1 MTRDNQ
7 QTKTDAKQVTV
18 TTEHS
23 YAKIAIALFT
33 SPSAAYKEILQRKLL
48 RPGLFLVL
56 LAGILFCI
64 RTLLASSELGPLHY
78 FSLGRYNPI
87 TWFGLYLL
95 YALATQKLLKWI
107 GTEIDYRRV
116 LTIMGWA
123 QVSLVLVAIFTIAGL
138 LPGLGKSLS
147 GTPSQFIES
156 ISAVLQI
163 AYVVLIAIGINVA
176 TSAPVARGIMT
187 YVVVS
192 FAASIAFGVTYGNA
206 RLKLFE
212 DALPGILAMAQQVA
226 SSDSIPWLGAA
237 AVGLYIGLREL
248 GRELGWD
255 KNTCARTALLAGLL
269 GAGIFGIY
277 LSLFIKQDYYGRL
290 ITIQRDYEL
299 GKLDKAL
306 EEMKALLPASK
317 YASAGLILDIADVY
331 YISGKPRLARSYY
344 KRFEKLVREAK
355 LGKEEGKQLARP
367 LSGIGATYE
376 QEGDY
381 NQALA
386 YFRKATTSWPEFK
399 DPWVRLAVT
408 HARLGNYKKAL
419 EYSER
424 ASKKLKSKAAVL
436 QVALI
441 QTYLGLDD
449 ESNAR
454 KAYKELKRLDDEL
467 AKRIGAKPADWKN
480 AVSKL
485 TAKDLKFPLEK
496 EVVCPPSKPTRKSTK
511 RVR

>member
-1 MTRDNQ
+1 MTRDNS
-7 QTKTDAKQVTV
+7 QTKTNNKQFSA

-23 YAKIAIALFT
+23 YGKIAVALFT
-33 SPSAAYKEILQRKLL
+33 SPGVAYTEILKRRLL
-48 RPGLFLVL
+48 EPGLFLAL
-56 LAGILFCI
+56 LAGTLFCT

-78 FSLGRYNPI
+78 FALGRYNPV

-107 GTEIDYRRV
+107 GTEIDYPRV

-123 QVSLVLVAIFTIAGL
+123 QVSLVLVAVFSVAGFVPAL
-138 LPGLGKSLS
+138 RKSLT

-163 AYVVLIAIGINVA
+163 AYVVLIAIGINVV
-176 TSAPVARGIMT
+176 TSAPIARGIMT

-192 FAASIAFGVTYGNA
+192 FAASIAFGITYGNA

-237 AVGLYIGLREL
+237 TVGLYIGLREL
-248 GRELGWD
+248 GRELGWN
-255 KNTCARTALLAGLL
+255 KNTCARRALLAGLL
-269 GAGIFGIY
+269 GAVIFGLY
-277 LSLFIKQDYYGRL
+277 LSLFTKHDYYGRL
-290 ITIQRDYEL
+290 ITVQRDYEL

-306 EEMKALLPASK
+306 REMKALLPVSK

-331 YISGKPRLARSYY
+331 YISGKPSLARSYY
-344 KRFEKLVREAK
+344 KRFEKLVHKAK
-355 LGKEEGKQLARP
+355 LDKEDGKQLARP
-367 LSGIGATYE
+367 LSGIGATYD
-376 QEGDY
+376 QEGRYD
-381 NQALA
+381 QALV
-386 YFRKATTSWPEFK
+386 YFQKATTFWPEFK
-399 DPWVRLAVT
+399 DPWVRLVVT

-419 EYSER
+419 EYSEHT
-424 ASKKLKSKAAVL
+424 SKKLKSKAAVL

-441 QTYLGLDD
+441 QAYLGLDD

-454 KAYKELKRLDDEL
+454 KAYKELERLDDEL
-467 AKRIGAKPADWKN
+467 AKRIGATPASWKN